1 VTTDLRPRVGGLV
14 FAALACVA
22 TAIGV
27 QYVRDRVTPPAD
39 ERETFLYVPS
49 GTALKRMALGYDA
62 LLADVYWIRA
72 VQYFGGQT
80 LAARAELKHDLLY
93 PLLDIT
99 TTLDPYFNIAYRFGS
114 VFVAEGA
121 PRPGRPDLAVQLLE
135 KGSRVMPDRW
145 QYPYDIAFIH
155 YWWLRDYKGAS
166 AWFTKASRIPGSPEW
181 MPGLAGVTLIKGGD
195 RAGARFLWR
204 QIYESAEQEYM
215 RRTASHRLVQLDILD
230 ELDRLN
236 AALDRVAAESGTRP
250 TSWEPLA
257 RRGWLRRVPPT
268 DPSGSAYVIVPE
280 TGHATINR
288 MSRYYPLPDDAPPG
302 EPSAVRGPGTTR

>member
-1 VTTDLRPRVGGLV
+1 MTTDLRPRIGRLV
-14 FAALACVA
+14 FVALVCVA
-22 TAIGV
+22 AAIGV
-27 QYVRDRVTPPAD
+27 QCTRDRISPPA
-39 ERETFLYVPS
+39 RQGETFLYVRS
-49 GTALKRMALGYDA
+49 GPALKRMALGYDA
-62 LLADVYWIRA
+62 LLADIYWIRA

-80 LAARAELKHDLLY
+80 LAARARLTHDLLY

-114 VFVAEGA
+114 IFVAEGA
-121 PRPGRPDLAVQLLE
+121 PRPGRPDLAIQLLE

-155 YWWLRDYKGAS
+155 YWWLHDYKGAS

-181 MPGLAGVTLIKGGD
+181 MPGLAGVTLMRGGD

-204 QIYESAEQEYM
+204 QILESAEQGYM
-215 RRTASHRLVQLDILD
+215 RNTAEHRLVQLDILD
-230 ELDRLN
+230 ELDRLD
-236 AALDRVAAESGTRP
+236 AALDRVARESGTRP

-268 DPSGSAYVIVPE
+268 DPSGVPYVISPE
-280 TGHATINR
+280 SGHATVDR
-288 MSRYYPLPDDAPPG
+288 TSRYYPLPVDDPPAAPPAAPAPG
-302 EPSAVRGPGTTR
+302 SAR